1 MFSTSKQ
8 SGKDDK
14 EPITVAS
21 RILGFCFTILLAVIL
36 LSLAL
41 ELLAAIWGWLL
52 LVAGIF
58 AFAWIVAV
66 LHRRWRDRW

>member
-8 SGKDDK
+8 PGKNDK
-14 EPITVAS
+14 EPVTVTS
-21 RILGFCFTILLAVIL
+21 RILGFCFAVLLGVIML
-36 LSLAL
+36 TLAL

-52 LVAGIF
+52 LVAGIV

>member
-8 SGKDDK
+8 PGKDDK